1 MTIQLTLPKNEQV
14 INRTMLMK
22 RHQRIASLFSDEFWV
37 TRCESLSIC
46 SIVSNW
52 DVRHLCPGS
61 ARYRAKMAY
70 IPGGDGAHLFC
81 AACRCGAVGGWK
93 LLICWVSIKRKILI
107 TTPVQVVDVIRILWR
122 FLADSNRRARFCRP
136 LTKPL
141 IQGTLSFSFA
151 MQRYTFFLIC
161 KNTQMKISSFV
172 AFIFAF
178 FGLVP

>member
-1 MTIQLTLPKNEQV
+1 MSEAEPEARSLIIKRLPQENFC
-14 INRTMLMK
+14 L
-22 RHQRIASLFSDEFWV
+22 IAEVFFYAVLPP
-37 TRCESLSIC
+37 
-46 SIVSNW
+46 
-52 DVRHLCPGS
+52 PGMCAIF
-61 ARYRAKMAY
+61 ARYRADHGRRWRTSRAEMAH
-70 IPGGDGAHLFC
+70 IFFC
-81 AACRCGAVGGWK
+81 AACRCGAVGGWN
-93 LLICWVSIKRKILI
+93 LLICWISIKRKILI
-107 TTPVQVVDVIRILWR
+107 TTPVQVVGVIRILWR

>member
-1 MTIQLTLPKNEQV
+1 MSRQRERIHRKAEPLP
-14 INRTMLMK
+14 
-22 RHQRIASLFSDEFWV
+22 LFFYRV
-37 TRCESLSIC
+37 CGMVFHAIR
-46 SIVSNW
+46 
-52 DVRHLCPGS
+52 GS
-61 ARYRAKMAY
+61 ARYRDGMCA
-70 IPGGDGAHLFC
+70 IPGKDGVNPG
-81 AACRCGAVGGWK
+81 RRWRTSPPMKYSAVGGWK
-93 LLICWVSIKRKILI
+93 LLMCWLSIKRKILI